1 MVLRGNLAERGAII
15 KPSAATP
22 KLMQHRGRA
31 AIGAASTVLCTT
43 AIGLGWGGES
53 VVAVLMSCCL
63 LSPAVYAISILW
75 TEWAAERKRKRA
87 VGEQSQIQNDGGGA
101 AAPSHDDNAR
111 PAVDGTMEV
120 ESSVAADEA
129 LLSLL
134 CLDGQHHIIERLRA
148 GGHVGQ
154 LASVTEL
161 ELEQAGLPLLQRR
174 ALMEALHEEG
184 EPTTLNPLLAMARP

>member
-1 MVLRGNLAERGAII
+1 MHTRKSDKRTQNCPWKNVPTGIFAEKLRTSPIPG
-15 KPSAATP
+15 PSP
-22 KLMQHRGRA
+22 YWYLQD
-31 AIGAASTVLCTT
+31 L
-43 AIGLGWGGES
+43 
-53 VVAVLMSCCL
+53 
-63 LSPAVYAISILW
+63 YAISILW

-111 PAVDGTMEV
+111 PAVDGTMEA

-134 CLDGQHHIIERLRA
+134 CLDGQHNVIEKLRA

>member
-1 MVLRGNLAERGAII
+1 MI
-15 KPSAATP
+15 
-22 KLMQHRGRA
+22 
-31 AIGAASTVLCTT
+31 LCTIS
-43 AIGLGWGGES
+43 IGLGWDGES
-53 VVAVLMSCCL
+53 MVAVLMSCCL
-63 LSPAVYAISILW
+63 LSPAIYAIGILW
-75 TEWAAERKRKRA
+75 TERAAERKRKRA

-101 AAPSHDDNAR
+101 AAPSHDDDAR
-111 PAVDGTMEV
+111 PAVDGTMEA

-134 CLDGQHHIIERLRA
+134 CLDGQHNVIEKLRA

-174 ALMEALHEEG
+174 SLMEALHEEG
-184 EPTTLNPLLAMARP
+184 EPMTLNPLLAMARP